1 MNMQAYPGMQV
12 EELHAAFRMFTDAT
26 ANLER
31 EYKRLQIHARELRAE
46 LAVKNEELRESRQR
60 ERELQLK
67 ALRQGRLAAM
77 GEMAATLAHEV
88 RNPLGAMELFTRL
101 LLEEV
106 GDRSSARRLAE
117 QVARGIADLN
127 HLVTNILEYTRLPEP
142 SLARIDVGS
151 VIDEAVLIVEAQG
164 AGVEVRREG
173 GEGLR
178 WMLDRGLLIQ
188 AFVNLLRNGAEA
200 MRGEGEIVIEV
211 SESRDML
218 RISITD
224 SGPGIPAG
232 NEEAIFAPFYTTKA
246 RGTGLGLAVSRAAL
260 IAHGGS
266 LSAEA
271 CSSGARFVALL
282 PSHADLRPGAAAADG
297 ADEWC
302 PDAED
307 AASAPERVSDDD
319 LTEEFPW
326 IES

>member
-1 MNMQAYPGMQV
+1 MRPSGCSRM

-60 ERELQLK
+60 EHELQLK

-117 QVARGIADLN
+117 QVACGIADLN

-151 VIDEAVLIVEAQG
+151 VLDEAVLIVEAALG
-164 AGVEVRREG
+164 SGIRVRREG
-173 GEGLR
+173 GEDLR

-200 MRGEGEIVIEV
+200 MRGEGEIAIEV
-211 SESRDML
+211 SACSDVL
-218 RISITD
+218 RITVTD
-224 SGPGIPAG
+224 GGPGIPAG
-232 NEEAIFAPFYTTKA
+232 SEEAIFAPFYTTKA

-260 IAHGGS
+260 TAHGGS

-271 CSSGARFVALL
+271 CRSGARFVAIL
-282 PSHADLRPGAAAADG
+282 PSHAELRQGAVAD
-297 ADEWC
+297 DEWC
-302 PDAED
+302 PDATAED
-307 AASAPERVSDDD
+307 ASSDPARPSCDD